1 MASLKEMR
9 NRIGSVKATQKI
21 TKAMQMVAAAK
32 LRRAQDAAQS
42 ARPYAERMA
51 SVIANLA
58 QGVSGESAPRLL
70 AGTGADQRHVLV
82 VATSD
87 RGLAGGF
94 NTSIVRAARER
105 ISSLRAAGKDV
116 KLIIV
121 GKKARDQL
129 RRLHSDKIIDFY
141 EAGGAPSMDVA
152 QAVADRVTALFEAG
166 EVDGPR
172 LITTGPILNS
182 EGANAQINHQLVE
195 TAEAARKAVAGEVDV
210 VSMVYSRFQS
220 VVSQVPSVKQLIPA
234 EVAADAPQV
243 DLKGAVYEYEPSEE
257 AILETLLPRNLTIQ
271 LFSAML
277 ENQAGFYAAQ
287 MTAMDNATRN
297 AGDMIASLT
306 LQYNRTRQAQITKEL
321 IEIISGAEAI

>member
-58 QGVSGESAPRLL
+58 RGVSGEGAPRLL
-70 AGTGADQRHVLV
+70 AGTGRDDRHLLV

-94 NTSIVRAARER
+94 NSSIVRAARER
-105 ISSLRAAGKDV
+105 IASLTAAGKDV
-116 KLIIV
+116 KLIVV
-121 GKKARDQL
+121 GHKARDQL
-129 RRLHSDKIIDFY
+129 RRLHSGKIIETF
-141 EAGGAPSMDVA
+141 EAGTNPSMDVA
-152 QAVADRVTALFEAG
+152 QAVADKVTELF
-166 EVDGPR
+166 D
-172 LITTGPILNS
+172 
-182 EGANAQINHQLVE
+182 
-195 TAEAARKAVAGEVDV
+195 AGEVDV
-210 VSMVYSRFQS
+210 VTLVYSRFKS
-220 VVSQVPSVKQLIPA
+220 VVSQVPSVRQLIPA
-234 EVAADAPQV
+234 EVSDEAAPV

-257 AILETLLPRNLTIQ
+257 GILETLLPRNLTVQ

-287 MTAMDNATRN
+287 MSAMDNATRN

-321 IEIISGAEAI
+321 IEIISGAEAL

>member
-32 LRRAQDAAQS
+32 LRRSQDAAQN
-42 ARPYAERMA
+42 ARPYAQRMA

-58 QGVSGESAPRLL
+58 AGVSGDGAPKLL
-70 AGTGADQRHVLV
+70 VGTDRSDRHLVV

-87 RGLAGGF
+87 RGMAGGF
-94 NTSIVRAARER
+94 NTSIIRAARER
-105 ISSLRAAGKDV
+105 INDLVRQGKDV
-116 KLIIV
+116 KILVV

-129 RRLHSDKIIDFY
+129 KRQYGERFVGFFEAGVPSMATAQPVADKIT
-141 EAGGAPSMDVA
+141 E
-152 QAVADRVTALFEAG
+152 LFEAG
-166 EVDGPR
+166 E
-172 LITTGPILNS
+172 I
-182 EGANAQINHQLVE
+182 
-195 TAEAARKAVAGEVDV
+195 DV
-210 VSMVYSRFQS
+210 VTLAFSRFRS
-220 VVSQVPSVKQLIPA
+220 VVAQVPTLTQLIPA
-234 EVAADAPQV
+234 QV
-243 DLKGAVYEYEPSEE
+243 EDGGATIDLKGAAYEYEPGEE
-257 AILETLLPRNLTIQ
+257 EILETLLPRNLTVQ
-271 LFSAML
+271 VLSAML

-306 LQYNRTRQAQITKEL
+306 LQYNRSRQAQITKEL

>member
-32 LRRAQDAAQS
+32 LRRAQEAAQN

-58 QGVSGESAPRLL
+58 AGVSGDGAPKLL
-70 AGTGADQRHVLV
+70 VGTGSAQRHLVV

-94 NTSIVRAARER
+94 NTAIVRAARER
-105 ISSLRAAGKDV
+105 IVALLKEGKDV
-116 KLIIV
+116 RVLTV
-121 GKKARDQL
+121 GRKARDQL
-129 RRLHSDKIIDFY
+129 RRLYGDRFVGEF
-141 EAGGAPSMDVA
+141 EAGGNP
-152 QAVADRVTALFEAG
+152 ALERAEEIAARIRERFEAG
-166 EVDGPR
+166 D
-172 LITTGPILNS
+172 
-182 EGANAQINHQLVE
+182 
-195 TAEAARKAVAGEVDV
+195 VDV
-210 VSMVYSRFQS
+210 VTLFYSRFVS
-220 VVSQVPSVKQLIPA
+220 VISQAPTARQLIPA
-234 EVAADAPQV
+234 EVQAGAPVV
-243 DLKGAVYEYEPSEE
+243 DLKGASYEYEPDE
-257 AILETLLPRNLTIQ
+257 AGILEALLPRNLTTQ
-271 LFSAML
+271 VFSAML
-277 ENQAGFYAAQ
+277 ENQAGFFAAQ

-306 LQYNRTRQAQITKEL
+306 LQMNRARQAQITKEL